1 MTDLYDSQ
9 SGSTK
14 PFSFHPDDAI
24 AQFRIFAS
32 SHGLELP
39 TKLTTDGKLQRFAL
53 PGDEPPVRNGAYTL
67 NLDPKRI
74 PLGNVRDWRGDNPA
88 QFWVYRDNT
97 ATQQQN
103 SSDQASH
110 DHPPTD
116 NDFSSDDRPLSDFG
130 IDEADNP
137 EFHNLPPHS
146 DQPKP
151 PPTQT
156 AGQKQTDKPASI
168 FGLHRHSLRGKAA
181 EMEKQMMDDKF
192 VLEKVA
198 ILGQITVI
206 YAMPNTGKTLLVLW
220 LLIHAIKSGTINP
233 QDIYYINADD
243 NYKGLMFKVRI
254 AEEHGFEMLAP
265 GHGGFKSDQ
274 LKGAMEDAIKSGAAR
289 GKIIVLD
296 TLKKFT
302 NLMDKKVG
310 SGFMRLAREFVSNG
324 GTMILLAHTNKKRDD
339 NGKAI
344 FGGTSDVVDDCD
356 CAYIL
361 DEANKAGGVKRV
373 LFENIKSRGDVAS
386 QLAFDYAMGVK
397 HYGELLNSVKM
408 IDMAEEQK
416 AEFKQESEDQR
427 GRDMTAINAIKE
439 ALRSGVNAK
448 TKLVSTAK
456 ALAEMNGA
464 KIGRPKIEAV
474 LIRYAGTKYSNECF
488 WRTEIGDKNA
498 ILYYELES
506 ENYTADE
513 YKSATNGE

>member
-1 MTDLYDSQ
+1 MTDLHDPQ
-9 SGSTK
+9 SGTTK
-14 PFSFHPDDAI
+14 PFHFHPDDTI
-24 AQFRIFAS
+24 AQFRAFAS

-39 TKLTTDGKLQRFAL
+39 ANLITDGKLQRFAL
-53 PGDEPPVRNGAYTL
+53 PGDMPPVKNGAYML
-67 NLDPKRI
+67 HPMIANKNPS
-74 PLGNVRDWRGDNPA
+74 GNVRDFRGDDPA
-88 QFWVYRDNT
+88 HIWVYKPP
-97 ATQQQN
+97 QN

-110 DHPPTD
+110 DHPPID
-116 NDFSSDDRPLSDFG
+116 DDFSTDDRPLSDFG

-137 EFHNLPPHS
+137 EFHNLPPRN

-151 PPTQT
+151 PPTPTSGQT
-156 AGQKQTDKPASI
+156 QTDKPASI

-474 LIRYAGTKYSNECF
+474 LIRYAGTKHSDTCF
-488 WRTEIGDKNA
+488 WRTEKVDDNNA
-498 ILYYELES
+498 TLYYELKP